1 MLGVGLWGDAVKVS
15 REEQEEA
22 RELLRYWRY
31 PYLPSATVLPSGTL
45 LAAAPAADESAMRGR
60 CLPPG
65 APPTSSN
72 TVTIK
77 ASHPYEVSQESRAR
91 DLGPAAHRTHT
102 KPALNGHTRRANT
115 DP

>member
-1 MLGVGLWGDAVKVS
+1 MRALAAVRCSANTALREIQILLGVGLWGDAVKVS

-22 RELLRYWRY
+22 RELLRYHGTGEI
-31 PYLPSATVLPSGTL
+31 PLPTAVPSATVLPSGTL

-65 APPTSSN
+65 APPTSSS

-77 ASHPYEVSQESRAR
+77 ASPHS
-91 DLGPAAHRTHT
+91 
-102 KPALNGHTRRANT
+102 K
-115 DP
+115 